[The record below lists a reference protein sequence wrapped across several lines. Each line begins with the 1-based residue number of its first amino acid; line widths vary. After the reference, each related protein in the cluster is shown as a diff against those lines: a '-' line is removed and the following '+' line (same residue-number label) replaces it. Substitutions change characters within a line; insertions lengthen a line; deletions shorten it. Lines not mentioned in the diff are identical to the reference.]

1 MSEVITEEKAL
12 VIVKEFLE
20 EILKEEPGVLALYVI
35 GSLGGGYYRPG
46 QSDIDTV
53 IIVRDDAVISQER
66 MNNIAEKYQHKY
78 KVPKGFGSIL
88 IHEFELSQPYTK
100 SIVDE
105 FEFTI
110 EIARLKTQGKAI
122 YGIINLDNIK
132 MPSKDDFIKDA
143 LIMEHWFTKEYGYP
157 MFDKLQITG
166 CVNCI
171 LGILR
176 RFLIIE
182 KGIFEFN
189 KFKTIEV
196 YLQSNPPIVNQKAF
210 DIIRNYL
217 NNEIVWDQ
225 DDLSQLRTCGIEF
238 RDYFNRML
246 LNADSHTL

>member
-1 MSEVITEEKAL
+1 MS
-12 VIVKEFLE
+12 
-20 EILKEEPGVLALYVI
+20 P
-35 GSLGGGYYRPG
+35 
-46 QSDIDTV
+46 
-53 IIVRDDAVISQER
+53 
-66 MNNIAEKYQHKY
+66 
-78 KVPKGFGSIL
+78 
-88 IHEFELSQPYTK
+88 PYTK

-122 YGIINLDNIK
+122 YGIINMDNIK
-132 MPSKDDFIKDA
+132 MPAKDDFIKDA
-143 LIMEHWFTKEYGYP
+143 LIMEHWFAKEFGYP

-210 DIIRNYL
+210 DIIHKYI
-217 NNEIVWDQ
+217 NNETVWDQ
-225 DDLSQLRTCGIEF
+225 GDLSQLRNCGIEF

-246 LNADSHTL
+246 LNTDSHIL